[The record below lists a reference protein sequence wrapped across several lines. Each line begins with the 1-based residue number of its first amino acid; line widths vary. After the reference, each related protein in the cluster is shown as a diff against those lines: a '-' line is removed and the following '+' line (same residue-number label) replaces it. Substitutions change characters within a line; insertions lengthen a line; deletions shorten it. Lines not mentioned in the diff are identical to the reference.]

1 MGVRIQE
8 LPETTGINKE
18 DLLIVEDGQ
27 GTKKGTVQQ
36 LDEALGVSQL
46 KEDVAEQISYC
57 GFEKDLCPLFTLS
70 EYINEEGATV
80 KSGDTLAHTDF
91 IDISKFKSVIAFGL
105 NGLKVSSIKC
115 PSMLYYDNDKQ
126 CIGFTYNND
135 VYDASNDIERLN
147 AKYAIINL
155 FIDSEHKTDA
165 VRLHLKINGEI
176 PKLNKAVDDINVKLL
191 AIETESSNQY
201 VNIAE
206 NISSVNNKYL
216 VDGELIN
223 HDNWCATE
231 NYIKVEPGE
240 SYGIK
245 FKGQLNKWVTFQFA
259 YYNDA
264 KKYIGKEISTNNNV
278 WTIPEDAK
286 FIRIAT
292 VNKNFDPD
300 NGHDSFK
307 DFYIEKVE
315 SGSNVVVVD
324 NEKYFKKIY
333 PFSTLAKKKWSIFG
347 DSLTENNFRSSTN
360 YHDYVRAETGIITQN
375 NGVGGSGYK
384 SRQDT
389 NNAFYQIAIKNKDLW
404 KDADVIT
411 VLGGVNDMWTHIPS
425 GSGLGTYTDTFEEP
439 DDITL
444 TTNNTVMACFNYL
457 LDYLINNSESARIGI
472 ISPLPCYCVV
482 SNKKYEEVPYLE
494 DCNMSKFVNECKKS
508 CAIRGIPY
516 LDLFHNSGLR
526 PWNEA
531 NNAKYFK
538 TISDDSPDGLHP
550 NELGHKYIY
559 PMIREF
565 LKALI

>member
-46 KEDVAEQISYC
+46 KEDLSEQISYC
-57 GFEKDLCPLFTLS
+57 GFEKDLYPLFTLS
-70 EYINEEGATV
+70 EYINEEGVNV
-80 KSGDTLAHTDF
+80 KAGDTLAHTDF

-105 NGLKVSSIKC
+105 NSLKVASIKC

-126 CIGFTYNND
+126 CIGFTYSND
-135 VYDASNDIERLN
+135 IYDASNDIERLN
-147 AKYAIINL
+147 SKYVILNL
-155 FIDSEHKTDA
+155 YIDSGHQTDA
-165 VRLHLKINGEI
+165 VRLHLKNNGEI

-201 VNIAE
+201 VNIAG
-206 NISSVNNKYL
+206 NLSSVNKKYL
-216 VDGELIN
+216 VDGELVN

-259 YYNDA
+259 YYNDV
-264 KKYIGKEISTNNNV
+264 KKYIGNEISTNNNV

-307 DFYIEKVE
+307 DCYIEKVE

-324 NEKYFKKIY
+324 NENYFAKIY
-333 PFSTLAKKKWSIFG
+333 PFSTLAKKKWSLFG
-347 DSLTENNFRSSTN
+347 DSITENNFRSSAN
-360 YHDYVRAETGIITQN
+360 YHDYVRAETGIVTQN

-384 SRQDT
+384 SRQET

-439 DDITL
+439 NDITL

-472 ISPLPCYCVV
+472 ISPLPCYCIV

-526 PWNEA
+526 PWNET

-559 PMIREF
+559 PMVREF
-565 LKALI
+565 LKTLI